1 MPSMEPVDFG
11 FFKSSF
17 LQAAQREDF
26 QKKWMSSDNWAKFIA
41 KYCISDSALVFD
53 GTRLD
58 KC

>member
-1 MPSMEPVDFG
+1 MEPVDFG